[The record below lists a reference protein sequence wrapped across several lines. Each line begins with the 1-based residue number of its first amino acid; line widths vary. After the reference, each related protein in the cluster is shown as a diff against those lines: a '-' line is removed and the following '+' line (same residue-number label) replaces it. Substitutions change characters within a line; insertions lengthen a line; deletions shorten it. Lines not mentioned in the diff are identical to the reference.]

1 MRNKWSRFEKAVNV
15 LCGISMALIGLWMCH
30 NFYKIYERDHLKP
43 SVASSNTP
51 VATWPS
57 DTTISSHPIVP
68 SDQPIVGKISY
79 FCFGV
84 TAMFP
89 CSQADFLA
97 QGQEQQAKQI
107 ASLQSQ
113 VAKLREQ
120 VKALQP
126 PNASGNG
133 WDRILV
139 NGVWTRP

>member
-1 MRNKWSRFEKAVNV
+1 MKKIDWFISLSIAGVFFVAV
-15 LCGISMALIGLWMCH
+15 GLRVHKQWR
-30 NFYKIYERDHLKP
+30 IDHPKP

-79 FCFGV
+79 FCFGA